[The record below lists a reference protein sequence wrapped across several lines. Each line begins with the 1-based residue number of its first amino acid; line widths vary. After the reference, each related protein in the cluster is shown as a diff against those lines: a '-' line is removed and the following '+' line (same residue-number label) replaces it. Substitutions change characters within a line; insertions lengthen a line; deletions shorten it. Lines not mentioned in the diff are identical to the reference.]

1 MPRIPN
7 PDEVATIVV
16 DGIRYEDWTSVMVQH
31 RWMEAY
37 PVFEFSTA
45 EVVPRPK
52 SFDAL
57 RFNVGARA
65 TIYLGGIQA
74 IDGVI
79 TVRQSAMDAKTHGV
93 QLIGKGL
100 SWYMAKSSLRTQTS
114 NFDGMNIV
122 QVAQTVCAQFGV
134 GVAVVGT
141 PDMTPFPKLQAAPG
155 EPAFDFLEQCCRVK
169 SCILGSD
176 ASGHILLIGQHQD
189 TDDGDWLIEGENI
202 ERINVI
208 FNNETVYA
216 NYYAVGQQPGDD
228 LTWGIEA
235 AQLEV
240 SVGGGNDPGP
250 SALVIPSELNNTLP
264 DLMTRAEFEARMHNG
279 TWLRVTAT
287 VPGWKRRN
295 GDLWRVGNAYHVR
308 APDHLPFDMVL
319 DAQTV
324 TFRQSEEEGTT
335 TTLELV
341 LPWLLNGSLM
351 APGLP
356 SAPPPADS
364 TPFDQTVKNPPA
376 PPPPP
381 LAIPD

>member
-1 MPRIPN
+1 
-7 PDEVATIVV
+7 
-16 DGIRYEDWTSVMVQH
+16 
-31 RWMEAY
+31 
-37 PVFEFSTA
+37 
-45 EVVPRPK
+45 
-52 SFDAL
+52 
-57 RFNVGARA
+57 
-65 TIYLGGIQA
+65 
-74 IDGVI
+74 
-79 TVRQSAMDAKTHGV
+79 
-93 QLIGKGL
+93 
-100 SWYMAKSSLRTQTS
+100 
-114 NFDGMNIV
+114 
-122 QVAQTVCAQFGV
+122 
-134 GVAVVGT
+134 
-141 PDMTPFPKLQAAPG
+141 
-155 EPAFDFLEQCCRVK
+155 LEQCCRVK

-324 TFRQSEEEGTT
+324 TFRQSE
-335 TTLELV
+335 
-341 LPWLLNGSLM
+341 
-351 APGLP
+351 
-356 SAPPPADS
+356 
-364 TPFDQTVKNPPA
+364 
-376 PPPPP
+376 
-381 LAIPD
+381 